1 MPLTLCPTLLSML
14 VQVRHPGVCT
24 TMERDFTLMRRA
36 AAIVAALPL
45 VGSPSVKE
53 SVMQVGAGS
62 AAGWGWVWRRLAAGP
77 SWRVYQAVLHEQP
90 AAAAAPSSAP
100 ARSLPVASVACSL
113 APRCASS
120 WTW

>member
-1 MPLTLCPTLLSML
+1 MGRQRSAVQHMPPTLCPTLLPML
-14 VQVRHPGVCT
+14 LQVRHPGVCT

-62 AAGWGWVWRRLAAGP
+62 AAGRGWVWRRLAAGP
-77 SWRVYQAVLHEQP
+77 S
-90 AAAAAPSSAP
+90 
-100 ARSLPVASVACSL
+100 
-113 APRCASS
+113 
-120 WTW
+120 